1 MRTLVTIAFIVIVLL
16 AIFPFI
22 MKWVLWGLAAAVVI
36 FIFIKA
42 PREKG

>member
-1 MRTLVTIAFIVIVLL
+1 MKMLVTIAFAVLIL
-16 AIFPFI
+16 FAIFPEI

-42 PREKG
+42 PREPN